1 MLPYLLA
8 VAGGYLIGNSMNETT
23 QFNKG
28 GKMKDTM
35 KAVEYPNGE
44 IYFEDKKQDLEDYV
58 KDASKRCFAGGG
70 NGENLLQYGL
80 PEVASMIDSNT
91 LGKTPEEGWYS
102 QSTMDAFKKLVDAMV
117 KDEIENN
124 NVNYYA
130 GTQ

>member
-1 MLPYLLA
+1 MIPYLLA
-8 VAGGYLIGNSMNETT
+8 VAGGYFIGNSMNETSK
-23 QFNKG
+23 FNKG

-35 KAVEYPNGE
+35 KA
-44 IYFEDKKQDLEDYV
+44 DLEDYV

-91 LGKTPEEGWYS
+91 LGITPEEGWYS

-130 GTQ
+130 GTQFGKD